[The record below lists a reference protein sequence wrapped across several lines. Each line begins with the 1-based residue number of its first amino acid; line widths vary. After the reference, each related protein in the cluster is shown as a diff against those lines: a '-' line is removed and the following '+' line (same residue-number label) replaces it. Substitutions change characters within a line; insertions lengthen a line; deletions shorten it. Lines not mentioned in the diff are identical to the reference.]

1 MALGKRKREQQ
12 ELLVATT
19 SLPQS
24 PGHPFYEKL
33 NRLLAEA
40 EFDDYVEGLCRPYY
54 ADGVGRPGIPPGVY
68 FRMLLVGY
76 FEGLDSQRAIAWRCS
91 DSRSLQRFLGY
102 SITDPT
108 PEHSSLTV
116 IRQRFPLVVHEQV
129 FAKVLQIAQDK
140 KLLRGRTAAVDST
153 LIEAEAA
160 MKSIVRR
167 DNGDDW
173 KEYVKKL
180 AAEEGIEN
188 PTDEELRKFDQ
199 KRKGKKVSNDE
210 WHNPHDPDAKIAKM
224 KDGRTHLAYK
234 TEHAVDLESDLVLA
248 APVYHADESD
258 TQTLVQTLAMAQ
270 ANLMLA
276 GSDEE
281 IRDAV
286 ADKGYHSNET
296 VTWCQSLGIR
306 TYIPER
312 QSRHG
317 RRWTDKPP
325 EEKAAVYGNRRR
337 VRGKRGKALGRLR
350 SEYTERS
357 FAHTCE
363 TGGARRSRL
372 RGLLNVAK
380 RYLMYVAGRNL
391 GVIMRAV
398 FGIGTPKSLQ
408 MEGEA
413 FPCAVFAWS
422 AVVRTGLRRLYGIL
436 VIYLTHGPDRVAS
449 TPVTRAAWEHPFF
462 NGLLEHPSASCCL
475 GVRFKCPLRGRVVF
489 RRA

>member
-1 MALGKRKREQQ
+1 MALGKRKRQQQ
-12 ELLVATT
+12 EAWVATCD
-19 SLPQS
+19 LPQS
-24 PGHPFYEKL
+24 PGHPFYQKL
-33 NRLLAEA
+33 NGLLAEA
-40 EFDDYVEGLCRPYY
+40 KFDDYVEELCRSYY

-116 IRQRFPLVVHEQV
+116 IRQRLPLAVHEHV
-129 FAKVLQIAQDK
+129 FAKVLEIAEDR
-140 KLLRGRTAAVDST
+140 KLLHGKMTAVDST

-167 DNGDDW
+167 DSGDDW

-180 AAEEGIEN
+180 AAAEGIEN
-188 PTDEELRKFDQ
+188 PTDEELRKFDK

-210 WHNPHDPDAKIAKM
+210 WHNPHDPDARIAKM

-234 TEHAVDLESDLVLA
+234 TEHAVDLKSDLVLA

-286 ADKGYHSNET
+286 ADKGYHSNES

-312 QSRHG
+312 ASRNG
-317 RRWTDKPP
+317 RRWTDKFP
-325 EEKAAVYGNRRR
+325 EEKSAVYGNRRR

-372 RGLLNVAK
+372 RGLIKVAK

-391 GVIMRAV
+391 GVIMRAI
-398 FGIGTPKSLQ
+398 FGIGTPRSLQ
-408 MEGEA
+408 TQGEA
-413 FPCAVFAWS
+413 SPCAVFAWLTMVPLRLQLVRPDS
-422 AVVRTGLRRLYGIL
+422 AMSP
-436 VIYLTHGPDRVAS
+436 THGSDSSPHARIGY
-449 TPVTRAAWEHPFF
+449 AA
-462 NGLLEHPSASCCL
+462 
-475 GVRFKCPLRGRVVF
+475 
-489 RRA
+489 

>member
-1 MALGKRKREQQ
+1 MSLGKRKREQQ
-12 ELLVATT
+12 EAWVATCD
-19 SLPQS
+19 LPQS

-33 NRLLAEA
+33 NRLLGEA
-40 EFDDYVEGLCRPYY
+40 KFDEYVEALCRAYY

-68 FRMLLVGY
+68 FRMLFVGY
-76 FEGLDSQRAIAWRCS
+76 FEGLDSQRAIAWRCR
-91 DSRSLQRFLGY
+91 DSRSLQRFLGF

-116 IRQRFPLVVHEQV
+116 IRQRLPLVIHEQV
-129 FAKVLQIAQDK
+129 FAKVLQLAENK
-140 KLLRGRTAAVDST
+140 KLLQGKTTAVDST

-167 DNGDDW
+167 DTGDDW

-188 PTDEELRKFDQ
+188 PTDEDLRKFDK

-210 WHNPHDPDAKIAKM
+210 WHNPYDPDAKIAKM

-234 TEHAVDLESDLVLA
+234 TEHVVDLESDLVLA

-258 TQTLVQTLAMAQ
+258 TQTLVQTLTMAQ
-270 ANLMLA
+270 TNLILA
-276 GSDEE
+276 GSEEE
-281 IRDAV
+281 IKDAV
-286 ADKGYHSNET
+286 ADKGYHSNEN
-296 VTWCQSLGIR
+296 VTWCQSWGIR

-312 QSRHG
+312 ESRHG
-317 RRWTDKPP
+317 RRWTDKPE
-325 EEKAAVYGNRRR
+325 EEKTAVYGNRRR

-350 SEYTERS
+350 SEYAERS

-372 RGLLNVAK
+372 RGLINVAK

-391 GVIMRAV
+391 GVIMRAL

-408 MEGEA
+408 KGRGA
-413 FPCAVFAWS
+413 SPCAVFGWLS
-422 AVVRTGLRRLYGIL
+422 VVPTGLRRLCEVSVVY
-436 VIYLTHGPDRVAS
+436 VTHGLDRFAS
-449 TPVTRAAWEHPFF
+449 TPVTRAA
-462 NGLLEHPSASCCL
+462 
-475 GVRFKCPLRGRVVF
+475 
-489 RRA
+489 

>member
-12 ELLVATT
+12 EAWVATCD
-19 SLPQS
+19 LPRS

-33 NRLLAEA
+33 NGLLAEA
-40 EFDDYVEGLCRPYY
+40 RFDECVEELCRPYY
-54 ADGVGRPGIPPGVY
+54 AEGIGRPGIPPGVY

-102 SITDPT
+102 AITDPT

-116 IRQRFPLVVHEQV
+116 IRQRLPLAVHEHV
-129 FAKVLQIAQDK
+129 FAKVLEIAQTK
-140 KLLRGRTAAVDST
+140 KLLKGKTTAVDST
-153 LIEAEAA
+153 FIEAEAA

-167 DNGDDW
+167 ESGDDW
-173 KEYVKKL
+173 REYVRKL
-180 AAEEGIEN
+180 AAEEGMEN
-188 PTDEELRKFDQ
+188 PTDEDLRKFDR

-210 WHNPHDPDAKIAKM
+210 WFNPYDPDAKIAKM

-234 TEHAVDLESDLVLA
+234 TEHAVDLKSDLVLA
-248 APVYHADESD
+248 APVYRADESD
-258 TQTLVQTLAMAQ
+258 TQTLPQTLAMAQ
-270 ANLMLA
+270 TNLILA

-281 IRDAV
+281 IKDAV

-312 QSRHG
+312 KSRRD
-317 RRWTDKPP
+317 RRWTDKSP

-372 RGLLNVAK
+372 RGLINVAK

-391 GVIMRAV
+391 GVLMRAV

-408 MEGEA
+408 REGGA
-413 FPCAVFAWS
+413 CPCAFFAWL
-422 AVVRTGLRRLYGIL
+422 AVLRTALRG
-436 VIYLTHGPDRVAS
+436 VGVSVSYLTHGPTRIAS
-449 TPVTRAAWEHPFF
+449 TPTPRAA
-462 NGLLEHPSASCCL
+462 
-475 GVRFKCPLRGRVVF
+475 
-489 RRA
+489 

>member
-1 MALGKRKREQQ
+1 MALGKRRRQQQ
-12 ELLVATT
+12 EAWVATCD
-19 SLPQS
+19 LPRS

-40 EFDDYVEGLCRPYY
+40 KFDGYVEGLCRPYY

-76 FEGLDSQRAIAWRCS
+76 FEGLNSQRAIAWRCS
-91 DSRSLQRFLGY
+91 DSRSLHRFLGY
-102 SITDPT
+102 SITEAT

-116 IRQRFPLVVHEQV
+116 IRQRLPLVVHEQV

-140 KLLRGRTAAVDST
+140 KLLKGKTTAVDST
-153 LIEAEAA
+153 FIEAEAA

-167 DNGDDW
+167 DSGDDW
-173 KEYVKKL
+173 KEYVRKL

-210 WHNPHDPDAKIAKM
+210 WHNPYDPDAKIAKM

-234 TEHAVDLESDLVLA
+234 TEHAVDLASDLVLA

-258 TQTLVQTLAMAQ
+258 TQTLPETLAMAQ
-270 ANLMLA
+270 ANLILV

-281 IRDAV
+281 IKDAV

-312 QSRHG
+312 ESRYG
-317 RRWTDKPP
+317 RRWTDKPS
-325 EEKAAVYGNRRR
+325 EEESAVYGNRRR
-337 VRGKRGKALGRLR
+337 VRGKRGKSLGRLR
-350 SEYTERS
+350 SEHTERS

-391 GVIMRAV
+391 GVIMRAL

-408 MEGEA
+408 TEGEGSACA
-413 FPCAVFAWS
+413 FFAWL
-422 AVVRTGLRRLYGIL
+422 AMVPTGLGRLYGVS
-436 VIYLTHGPDRVAS
+436 VIYLAHGPARPAP
-449 TPVTRAAWEHPFF
+449 TPAT
-462 NGLLEHPSASCCL
+462 
-475 GVRFKCPLRGRVVF
+475 CP
-489 RRA
+489 A